1 MSELPKQVDA
11 KAIEAKWYQWWKE
24 KGYFHAD
31 AARGGR
37 PYAIVIPPPN
47 VTGILHMGH
56 ALNNTVQDVMIRRKR
71 MQGFNTV
78 WVPGTDHAGIA
89 TQNAVE
95 KDLKKQGK
103 SRWDMPRDEFLK
115 LVWDWKDKYGGTIL
129 HQLEKLGN
137 SCDWDR
143 TRFTMDEGLSDA
155 VAEVFVRL
163 YDKKLIYRGEYIIN
177 WCPRCCTALSD
188 EESEH
193 EDCAGHLYHIRYP
206 VKGGR
211 KNEYVVVA
219 TTRPETL
226 LGDTAVAV
234 NPRDERY
241 AKLKGKTLLLPVLG
255 REIPLVE
262 DDFVDP
268 QFGTGAVKVTPAHD
282 PNDFDMGRR
291 HGLPMVNVMTDSGEM
306 NENAG
311 PYQGLD
317 RFACRKKIVAD
328 LQATGQMVKIDA
340 HSHAVGHCYR
350 CHTVVEPRLSPQWF
364 VKMKPLARPAI
375 EAVKDG
381 RVRFVPERW
390 NKVYLDWMENIRDW
404 CISRQIWWGHRIPVF
419 YCEAADCQHE
429 WAAKGQPFR
438 CPRCGSEQIRQD
450 PDVLDTWFSSWLWPF
465 SVFGWPKDGEDLK
478 TFYPTSDLVT
488 APEIIFFWVA
498 RMIMAGLEFM
508 GDVPFRRVYLHGTVR
523 DNQGRKMSKSLGNSI
538 DPLDIIGDFSADAL
552 RFSLIALTATGQDVY
567 ISKEKFEL
575 GRNFGTKI
583 WNAARFLQM
592 HTAGQA
598 IDVAHPQ
605 FDPAL
610 LTADDQHILALLHK
624 TVSACDENIDR
635 CRFNDYAKTIYDFF
649 WHEFCD
655 WYVEYAKQ
663 PLNGTDG
670 ARKTE
675 VLLVMHYVL
684 SRALCLLH
692 PIMPFLTEELWQG
705 MGYCALAE
713 SIVVAPWPPAMDE
726 EELAAWGVQP
736 EAVAYVDAKH
746 AAIGL
751 ARNLRAD
758 YGLSPAQTADF
769 ILRPT
774 DAAIGELVRADR
786 DAYRPYLK
794 AQKLEVE
801 ADFTPPKPMPSV
813 ITPLGTLFMSLEG
826 HVDVEAER
834 RRLGEQLQKA
844 EQELENVSKKL
855 ENVNFVSRAPA
866 DVVEQ
871 VRARKRELQEKR
883 DKLGKLIDAM
893 ATP

>member
-1 MSELPKQVDA
+1 MSELPKNVDP
-11 KAIEAKWYQWWKE
+11 KAIEAKWYAWWKAQ
-24 KGYFHAD
+24 GYFRAE
-31 AARGGR
+31 AGRGGE
-37 PYAIVIPPPN
+37 PYVIAIPPPN

-56 ALNNTVQDVMIRRKR
+56 ALNQTIQDVMVRRKR

-89 TQNAVE
+89 TQNVVE
-95 KDLKKQGK
+95 RQLKKEGK
-103 SRWDMPRDEFLK
+103 SRWDMPREEFLK
-115 LVWDWKDKYGGTIL
+115 RVWAWKEQYGGTIL
-129 HQLEKLGN
+129 GQMEKLGN
-137 SCDWDR
+137 SCDWSR
-143 TRFTMDEGLSDA
+143 TRFTMDAGLSAA
-155 VAEVFVRL
+155 VEEVFIRL
-163 YDKKLIYRGEYIIN
+163 YRKKLIYRGEYIIN
-177 WCPRCCTALSD
+177 WCPRCGTALSD

-193 EDCAGHLYHIRYP
+193 EDQAGHLWHIRYP

-211 KNEYVVVA
+211 KNECVVVA

-241 AKLKGKTLLLPVLG
+241 AKLQGKTLLLPILN
-255 REIPLVE
+255 REIPVIA

-282 PNDFDMGRR
+282 PNDFEMGRR
-291 HGLPMVNVMTDSGEM
+291 HDLPMIAVMTETAEM

-311 PYQGLD
+311 PYQGLG
-317 RFACRKKIVAD
+317 REECRKKIVAD
-328 LQATGQMVKIDA
+328 LQAAGLLAKVEDHA
-340 HSHAVGHCYR
+340 HAVGHCYR

-375 EAVKDG
+375 EAAKDG

-390 NKVYLDWMENIRDW
+390 NKTYLEWMENIRDW

-419 YCEAADCQHE
+419 YCDAPDCQHE
-429 WAAKGQPFR
+429 WATKGQPEK
-438 CPRCGSEQIRQD
+438 CPRCGSSRFHQD

-465 SVFGWPKDGEDLK
+465 SVFGWPQKNDDLK
-478 TFYPTSDLVT
+478 FYYPTSDLVT

-592 HTAGQA
+592 HTGAQVF
-598 IDVAHPQ
+598 VADAPR
-605 FDPAL
+605 FDPAA
-610 LTADDQHILALLHK
+610 LTADDQHILARLHK
-624 TVSACDENIDR
+624 TIAACDENIER
-635 CRFNDYAKTIYDFF
+635 CRFNDYAKEIYEFF

-663 PLNGTDG
+663 PLYGADE
-670 ARKTE
+670 ARKGE
-675 VLLVMHYVL
+675 VLKVMHYVL
-684 SRALCLLH
+684 SNALRLLH

-705 MGYCALAE
+705 LGYASLAE
-713 SIVVAPWPPAMDE
+713 SVMIAPWPQVLDE
-726 EELAAWGVQP
+726 EELAAWGVQAD
-736 EAVAYVDAKH
+736 AVAYVDAKH

-758 YGLSPAQTADF
+758 YGLAPGQAVDF
-769 ILRPT
+769 VLRPA
-774 DAAIGELVRADR
+774 DAAVGDRVRADR
-786 DAYRPYLK
+786 AAYLPYLK
-794 AQKLEVE
+794 ADKLEVE
-801 ADFTPPKPMPSV
+801 ADFAPAKAMPSV

-826 HVDVEAER
+826 HVDVEAEKK
-834 RRLGEQLQKA
+834 RLAEQLQKT
-844 EQELENVSKKL
+844 EQELASASKRL
-855 ENVNFVSRAPA
+855 ENENFVSRAPPE
-866 DVVEQ
+866 VVEQ
-871 VRARKRELQEKR
+871 VRARKHELQEKR

-893 ATP
+893 SAP